1 MAGKDR
7 NDIPQLGTKG
17 GKKGPAPSLAS
28 AQKAPPKLI
37 DIPSLRVRVKQ
48 HNRDIVLF
56 NIPNTES
63 GVGLVLHLIGTYP
76 DGWGMTREE
85 QPYIR
90 FGDIVRVECPK
101 EGWLDTGEARNEPS
115 APPGSYRH
123 IRVRTG
129 KCRSAPQA
137 STASANFI
145 HPDVRKSLP
154 RDLKTPDLPR
164 VTPPD
169 DELIGIVNIPES
181 AVGRKIMEEIFH
193 EQCGDDLRAYTLFT
207 TDFGCLPV
215 KELARVNLPPH

>member
-1 MAGKDR
+1 MAKGKS
-7 NDIPQLGTKG
+7 DIRPLGSHT
-17 GKKGPAPSLAS
+17 GKKGSESPRMGAED
-28 AQKAPPKLI
+28 KAPPKLI
-37 DIPSLRVRVKQ
+37 DIPSLRVCVRQ
-48 HNRDIVLF
+48 HNREIVLL

-90 FGDIVRVECPK
+90 FGDIIRVECPRD
-101 EGWLDTGEARNEPS
+101 GWIDTAAARNEAS

-129 KCRSAPQA
+129 KSLSAPHA

-145 HPDVRKSLP
+145 HPSARTEQPQARKKPEPSQLP
-154 RDLKTPDLPR
+154 LL
-164 VTPPD
+164 
-169 DELIGIVNIPES
+169 DEELVGIVNIPES
-181 AVGRKIMEEIFH
+181 AVGHGIMKEIFR

-215 KELARVNLPPH
+215 KELARVNLPPR

>member
-1 MAGKDR
+1 MGAED
-7 NDIPQLGTKG
+7 
-17 GKKGPAPSLAS
+17 
-28 AQKAPPKLI
+28 KAPPKLI

-48 HNRDIVLF
+48 HNREIVLL
-56 NIPNTES
+56 NIPNSES

-90 FGDIVRVECPK
+90 FGDIIHVECPK
-101 EGWLDTGEARNEPS
+101 EGWIDTAAARNEVP

-129 KCRSAPQA
+129 KCRSAPRS
-137 STASANFI
+137 STASVNFI
-145 HPDVRKSLP
+145 HPSARTSPSHDHKTSDHPQLP
-154 RDLKTPDLPR
+154 
-164 VTPPD
+164 PPD

-181 AVGRKIMEEIFH
+181 AVGHGIMKEIFH

-215 KELARVNLPPH
+215 KELARVNLPPR